1 MRYFEEREIS
11 EEREREKEKE
21 KSWFSETAEHFSSDA
36 AVGKSEDLVVRA
48 REQEIGIDPDLQMCD
63 RLLTE
68 EKFNDFFEFLDEMK
82 ELNVP
87 LSKEVYSSVIC
98 AYIKQGNL
106 AEAEKTFAMMKATGC
121 MPDVITY
128 TSMINAYRITDDWK
142 KAWDVFV
149 EMRVNNIK
157 PDPIACSAL
166 MEALN
171 RGCQSAMVLQLNYE
185 FTSNLLSYSSK
196 GNQDDQT

>member
-1 MRYFEEREIS
+1 MAVLVLREMEGIGIQLDNVS
-11 EEREREKEKE
+11 LSTLLAACGRCGQIVKINSILSMA
-21 KSWFSETAEHFSSDA
+21 KSLGIELNTVAHNLAIGSYM
-36 AVGKSEDLVVRA
+36 AVGNGSCKL
-48 REQEIGIDPDLQMCD
+48 
-63 RLLTE
+63 

-87 LSKEVYSSVIC
+87 LSKEVYSSVIY

-171 RGCQSAMVLQLNYE
+171 RGCQSAMVLQLPDAE
-185 FTSNLLSYSSK
+185 L
-196 GNQDDQT
+196 